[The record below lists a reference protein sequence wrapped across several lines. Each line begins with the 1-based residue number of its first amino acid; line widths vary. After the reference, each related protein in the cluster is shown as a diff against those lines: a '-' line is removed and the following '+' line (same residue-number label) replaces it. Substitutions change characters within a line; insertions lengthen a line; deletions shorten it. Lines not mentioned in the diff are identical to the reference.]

1 MSFRQAYK
9 RLISKATTRGKR
21 HRPSAGDDVSQIAS
35 SVEEDGSPTSAT
47 PLLATTP
54 SLALSQ
60 DSLAGGP
67 GHGIEEVEGINKLN
81 HEIGDDGCPESS
93 GAIGDCLASPQVLD
107 LEEMVASQLADGP
120 SVNTE
125 PPTDAR
131 TPVYMFEGASNI
143 IQGGTFNAAGR
154 DIIYNIQSSE
164 EQSKIA
170 RSLSNCISDLASGGQ
185 QVAKMLKWLSP
196 INFRLA
202 FEENLTKWTPGT
214 GSRVLKSDSFER
226 WLHAK
231 NVVLCGT
238 GMPGA
243 GKTVLVSLII
253 STITKPNGQLVAFI
267 YCRYTEPLSVQDI
280 LAAVIR
286 QILEDHQ
293 QLVALLRPLFDH
305 HNLRNT
311 RPTQG
316 DLLSLLK
323 TISVSF
329 PMAHFLLDGLDEAHP
344 DIQYEL
350 VKALDS
356 LGGNLMITSRP
367 IPLLKQVLPDAI
379 FFDVIADKDDI
390 ASLVSQRIEMNPA
403 FLELLT
409 GAGAKEAVISK
420 IREKSQGMFLHAALQ
435 IELVRRCISLKS
447 VMKQLDAMPAKL
459 EEMYTL
465 SIQRIERQFDDP
477 DHADLAK
484 RALLWVIYSEEPL
497 TLEELR
503 YAVACTPENEPFDET
518 DVVPENILLSA
529 CAGLISTEG
538 KRGTTRLIHYT
549 AKTALISILARDY
562 PNPHSVL
569 AQGCIIYLHTYGIND
584 VTTEKLIR
592 SHKSMPLLSYALHH
606 WTSHARRCDGFSSS
620 ATSPSSG
627 RSFLL
632 SCRSYP
638 LGWYPWMSSRFPTM
652 ATSSF
657 HVAMFYNI
665 LHLVSDVIRPREDGA
680 IVTPCG
686 VESANVWPWRN
697 RTPLM
702 FSVSRGH
709 LEAVDWLLAVPN
721 ILVNAQS
728 SDKNTALLLA
738 CSRADQ
744 RARIVQRLLQH
755 PQIDPNIANDSGRTP
770 LLACLLSAS
779 SKIDVSTHD
788 NEGCTSE
795 SFHAVL
801 ALLAHPGT
809 DINKPK
815 PDGQTPLMEAIECSN
830 DSAAHALLERPSI
843 QVNRKSE
850 RGETAL
856 MTSSY
861 RNNVAIAKRL
871 TTCTDIDVNAR
882 RNGDGYTALTLA
894 NSEEMMLVLLH
905 TPGIDVNSASVGLSA
920 IALAAKNGWERA
932 IARLLLFP
940 ELDVT
945 ILPALASTEADMLEY
960 LDRPGI
966 DINACHPPG
975 YSPVAL
981 ASSRGWDRA
990 LKRLLEFAHIDISV
1004 VKKALLLCSTEEVM
1018 VQLLSFAEIDVNV
1031 KLEDGKTALMLASQ
1045 AGWLNAA
1052 RGFLEHPVLD
1062 ANASD
1067 KDGNTALMLAQN
1079 EDTMLHLLAAD
1090 GLDINKQS
1098 KDGETALMLACKV
1111 GWEAAVEEMLAHP
1124 KIELN
1129 ATDNDGVTAL
1139 MIAAQEGSER
1149 IVHLFLGK
1157 SQVEVN
1163 AQNVNGS
1170 TALMVALAHG
1180 YGSIVKMLT
1189 DHPGTDLNAR
1199 DKEGKTVLLMAARED
1214 DMCHLLDIP
1223 SIQRNVRDNNGR
1235 TPLMHAAD
1243 NDWGGAVAKLLE
1255 DPAVDVNA
1263 TEDGWAWTAL
1273 SIAIVGGNEQAFRN
1287 LVASSRVDVNTR
1299 GGRSQMTPLMYATT
1313 SVANAVRRP
1322 GSVFLSLLLQRP
1334 DIDVNATDTQGM
1346 TALACAVQSSSPSF
1360 IQQLLGV
1367 PSLDIN
1373 IKDRQGRTPLMIAVR
1388 ECSLVMRFALRC
1400 LLAFPSLDVD
1410 ATDNEGKTALD
1421 LVRDLLQD
1429 KSLHEGK
1436 SNFLKQTEQLLCT
1449 YPDIDDDLDP
1459 YFDHDMNEID
1469 SSYQYL

>member
-1 MSFRQAYK
+1 
-9 RLISKATTRGKR
+9 
-21 HRPSAGDDVSQIAS
+21 
-35 SVEEDGSPTSAT
+35 
-47 PLLATTP
+47 
-54 SLALSQ
+54 
-60 DSLAGGP
+60 
-67 GHGIEEVEGINKLN
+67 
-81 HEIGDDGCPESS
+81 
-93 GAIGDCLASPQVLD
+93 
-107 LEEMVASQLADGP
+107 MVASQLADGP

-231 NVVLCGT
+231 NVCPLWNRHAGVQERRSLC
-238 GMPGA
+238 PHYLDHHKAEWPA
-243 GKTVLVSLII
+243 GCFHLLPIH
-253 STITKPNGQLVAFI
+253 
-267 YCRYTEPLSVQDI
+267 EPLSVQDI

-316 DLLSLLK
+316 RSSQSPQDYFSQLPNGTLPSRW
-323 TISVSF
+323 
-329 PMAHFLLDGLDEAHP
+329 ARRAHP

-379 FFDVIADKDDI
+379 FFD
-390 ASLVSQRIEMNPA
+390 
-403 FLELLT
+403 
-409 GAGAKEAVISK
+409 
-420 IREKSQGMFLHAALQ
+420 
-435 IELVRRCISLKS
+435 
-447 VMKQLDAMPAKL
+447 
-459 EEMYTL
+459 
-465 SIQRIERQFDDP
+465 RIERQFDDP

-592 SHKSMPLLSYALHH
+592 SHKSMPLLS
-606 WTSHARRCDGFSSS
+606 
-620 ATSPSSG
+620 
-627 RSFLL
+627 
-632 SCRSYP
+632 
-638 LGWYPWMSSRFPTM
+638 
-652 ATSSF
+652 
-657 HVAMFYNI
+657 
-665 LHLVSDVIRPREDGA
+665 
-680 IVTPCG
+680 
-686 VESANVWPWRN
+686 
-697 RTPLM
+697 
-702 FSVSRGH
+702 
-709 LEAVDWLLAVPN
+709 
-721 ILVNAQS
+721 
-728 SDKNTALLLA
+728 
-738 CSRADQ
+738 
-744 RARIVQRLLQH
+744 ARIVQRLLQH

-779 SKIDVSTHD
+779 SKIDFWP
-788 NEGCTSE
+788 
-795 SFHAVL
+795 SF
-801 ALLAHPGT
+801 AHPGT

-1018 VQLLSFAEIDVNV
+1018 VQLLSFAEID
-1031 KLEDGKTALMLASQ
+1031 

-1067 KDGNTALMLAQN
+1067 KDGNTALIRR
-1079 EDTMLHLLAAD
+1079 T
-1090 GLDINKQS
+1090 GR
-1098 KDGETALMLACKV
+1098 TALMLACKV